1 MNETNDR
8 ISVSEEND
16 FGDYSMQNGK
26 RDQSEESEES
36 DQSIERPRR
45 SNYGTGVDR
54 QGMSFDEKRYVHG
67 LHGQLLM
74 MK

>member
-1 MNETNDR
+1 MQ
-8 ISVSEEND
+8 SEE
-16 FGDYSMQNGK
+16 
-26 RDQSEESEES
+26 RDQSEEIEER
-36 DQSIERPRR
+36 DQSMKHPRR